1 MSSSAPK
8 RRLEASREAPT
19 RVTGKRVANRQR
31 RNKRK
36 LLPTPALAGALALIV
51 AGIGSVAISSRT
63 DSNTLDSSYQTISA
77 NYSGS
82 NAGDGGDAN
91 VDISRDFDRDLLEK
105 QANAQAQQRAQALD
119 QLAAKT
125 QKRAQELKLNQ
136 WVLPVTGYQ
145 LTASFGQSSSL
156 WSTTHTGQD
165 FAGPS
170 GSTIVSVGGG
180 TVKSAGSAGAYGNRT
195 VITLTDGTDIWYC
208 HQSRIAVQ
216 VGQKVDPG
224 ETIGYSGS
232 TGNVTGP
239 HLHLEVHPNGGAAV
253 DPMPVLRAHGVNP

>member
-1 MSSSAPK
+1 M
-8 RRLEASREAPT
+8 
-19 RVTGKRVANRQR
+19 
-31 RNKRK
+31 
-36 LLPTPALAGALALIV
+36 AGVLVLVV
-51 AGIGSVAISSRT
+51 AGVCSVAFSPRT
-63 DSNTLDSSYQTISA
+63 DHNPLASNYQSISA
-77 NYSGS
+77 NYTGS
-82 NAGDGGDAN
+82 DSSDGGNSN

-105 QANAQAQQRAQALD
+105 QANAQADQRAKAID
-119 QLAAKT
+119 QLVAKT
-125 QKRAQELKLNQ
+125 QKRAAELKLGQ

-170 GSTIVSVGGG
+170 GTTIVSVGAGV
-180 TVKSAGSAGAYGNRT
+180 VKSAGYEGAYGNRT

-208 HQSRIAVQ
+208 HQSRIVVQ
-216 VGQKVDPG
+216 PGDKIDPG
-224 ETIGYSGS
+224 STVGYTGS

-239 HLHLEVHPNGGAAV
+239 HLHLEVHPNGGPAV

>member
-1 MSSSAPK
+1 M
-8 RRLEASREAPT
+8 
-19 RVTGKRVANRQR
+19 
-31 RNKRK
+31 
-36 LLPTPALAGALALIV
+36 AGVLVLVV
-51 AGIGSVAISSRT
+51 AGVCSVAVSPRT
-63 DSNTLDSSYQTISA
+63 ENNNLASNYQSISA

-82 NAGDGGDAN
+82 DSGDGSNAN

-105 QANAQAQQRAQALD
+105 QANAQAEQRDQALND
-119 QLAAKT
+119 LKAEVQKSAKE
-125 QKRAQELKLNQ
+125 KRLNQ

-170 GSTIVSVGGG
+170 GTTIVSVAGG
-180 TVKSAGSAGAYGNRT
+180 TVKSTGYEGAYGNRT
-195 VITLTDGTDIWYC
+195 VITLLDGTDVWYC
-208 HQSRIAVQ
+208 HQSRIAIQ
-216 VGQKVDPG
+216 PGDKVDPG
-224 ETIGYSGS
+224 QTIGYTGA